1 MADQITLEL
10 HNKAQAWGVGAYISP
25 SSAMLADCVPA
36 TMM

>member
-1 MADQITLEL
+1 MTLRRFY
-10 HNKAQAWGVGAYISP
+10 APFRVFSCRVGAHISP